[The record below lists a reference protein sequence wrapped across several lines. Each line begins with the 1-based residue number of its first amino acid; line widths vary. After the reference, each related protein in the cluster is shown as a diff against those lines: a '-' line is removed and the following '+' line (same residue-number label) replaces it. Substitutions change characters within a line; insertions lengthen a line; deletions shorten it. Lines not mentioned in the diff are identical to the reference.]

1 MTDLPNGHDG
11 RNAHDGHEGRHGR
24 GGQDGRDGQRGRGGQ
39 DDLAHTGGEPRP
51 QADRDVFAL
60 NPVISPERWEALVA
74 RINQR
79 AEHMLAARRHQSLA
93 GTLAGWQRPVLG
105 GVAGLAAAAIA
116 ILLLLPAEEATPV
129 ETMFAEAMMPWSVA
143 AWVGGSYAPTVEELV
158 MAVEEGYTP

>member
-11 RNAHDGHEGRHGR
+11 QDHDG
-24 GGQDGRDGQRGRGGQ
+24 QD
-39 DDLAHTGGEPRP
+39 HGGERPRA
-51 QADRDVFAL
+51 QAARDVFAL

-74 RINQR
+74 RISER
-79 AEHMLAARRHQSLA
+79 AEPILAARRHQSLA

-116 ILLLLPAEEATPV
+116 VLLLLPAEEDPSL

-143 AWVGGSYAPTVEELV
+143 AWLDGSYAPTVEELV
-158 MAVEEGYTP
+158 MAAEEEYTP

>member
-1 MTDLPNGHDG
+1 MTDLPNGRDG
-11 RNAHDGHEGRHGR
+11 RNARDGHEGQHGR
-24 GGQDGRDGQRGRGGQ
+24 GGQHGRDSQDGQ
-39 DDLAHTGGEPRP
+39 AHSSEGPRP
-51 QADRDVFAL
+51 QAERDVFAL

-74 RINQR
+74 RISER
-79 AEHMLAARRHQSLA
+79 AEPVLAARRHRSLT

-105 GVAGLAAAAIA
+105 GVAGLAVAAIA

-143 AWVGGSYAPTVEELV
+143 AWVDGSYAPTVEELV